1 MDSNLFKLSAIINVF
16 PSDRLRIKNKKRSH
30 ENELIVAKV
39 SNDIYRY
46 YAWFLNKEYGV
57 FLEPPPFGSHITIND
72 GRKKIDLD
80 KFSKYL
86 SEIDTKK
93 ISIVCD
99 PCVYTHWE
107 FFAVRVYSPELDM
120 IRKKLGL
127 TGNYPFHITIGKLS
141 VKSKQPYLLTR
152 EIVL

>member
-1 MDSNLFKLSAIINVF
+1 MTNNLFKLSATVNVF
-16 PSDRLRIKNKKRSH
+16 PSDRLRIKNKKRSY

-46 YAWFLNKEYGV
+46 YAWFLNKQYGV
-57 FLEPPPFGSHITIND
+57 VLEPPPFGSHITIAD

-80 KFSKYL
+80 KFAEYL
-86 SEIDTKK
+86 SKIDLKK
-93 ISIVCD
+93 LTIECSPSI
-99 PCVYTHWE
+99 YTHWE
-107 FFAVRVYSPELDM
+107 FFAVRVYSPELDV

-127 TGNYPFHITIGKLS
+127 SSNYPFHITIGKLS
-141 VKSKQPYLLTR
+141 TKSKQPSLLTR